1 MIMCV
6 SFSNSVEITFAG
18 KDSLNKFINIE
29 EIYIML
35 KGKRITTLNLDSDL
49 VDKAQQYG
57 LSLSKW
63 VNAKLYEFFYGAS
76 NTHESPNGSSPSTD
90 LIVHMSN
97 DFRTWLK
104 ANRADKKYIASLE
117 SYLTKYFT
125 GLVLN
130 TPQNI
135 VEYLSRMKTTSK
147 YPILALR
154 VYIKYLEETD
164 QIKMEH
170 SQHLKK
176 VLKVKKSKPDT
187 YVPTDDKVKEA
198 YHKLNE
204 DRDRLIFEILAY
216 SGVRVTEMVKMLKEF
231 EPNNL
236 VRNEKFARYSLN
248 YSRGQKRSYY
258 IYMPLEISNKVKR
271 FYKIGN
277 KEITKIIGIR
287 SGLSPKYLRK
297 WFFNKSIMSGVPE
310 SVADFYEGRSPA
322 TVGSANYMDKTRQ
335 ADHYYEKIV
344 GILKE
349 AIQ

>member
-1 MIMCV
+1 
-6 SFSNSVEITFAG
+6 
-18 KDSLNKFINIE
+18 
-29 EIYIML
+29 ML
-35 KGKRITTLNLDSDL
+35 KGKKITTLNLDSDL
-49 VDKAQQYG
+49 VDKAHEYG

-63 VNAKLYEFFYGAS
+63 VNSKLIEFFDEES
-76 NTHESPNGSSPSTD
+76 NNSKSNNDAPHSTD
-90 LIVHMSN
+90 LIVYMSD

-104 ANRADKKYIASLE
+104 ANRADKNYIKSLE

-130 TPQNI
+130 KPRNI
-135 VEYLSRMKTTSK
+135 VEYVSRMKTTSK

-154 VYIKYLEETD
+154 LYIKYLEETD
-164 QIKMEH
+164 QITTEH
-170 SQHLKK
+170 SQHLMK
-176 VLKVKKSKPDT
+176 VLKVKKSRPDT
-187 YVPTDDKVKEA
+187 YVPTDEKVKEA

-204 DRDRLIFEILAY
+204 DRDKLIFQILAY
-216 SGVRVTEMVKMLKEF
+216 SGARVTEMVKMLKEF

-236 VRNEKFARYSLN
+236 VKNEKFGRYSLN

-258 IYMPLEISNKVKR
+258 VYMPLEVSHKVKR

-277 KEITKIIGIR
+277 KEITKIIGMR

-297 WFFNKSIMSGVPE
+297 WFFNKTIMSGVPE

-335 ADHYYEKIV
+335 ADHFYEKV
-344 GILKE
+344 VDILRE
-349 AIQ
+349 AIE

>member
-1 MIMCV
+1 
-6 SFSNSVEITFAG
+6 
-18 KDSLNKFINIE
+18 
-29 EIYIML
+29 ML
-35 KGKRITTLNLDSDL
+35 KGKKITTLNLDSDL
-49 VDKAQQYG
+49 VDKAQKYG

-63 VNAKLYEFFYGAS
+63 VNSKLYEFFYGAS
-76 NTHESPNGSSPSTD
+76 NNSTSTDDSSHTTD
-90 LIVHMSN
+90 LIVHMSD

-104 ANRADKKYIASLE
+104 ANRADKRYIESLE

-135 VEYLSRMKTTSK
+135 VEYISRMKTTSK
-147 YPILALR
+147 YPIHALR
-154 VYIKYLEETD
+154 LYIKYLEETD
-164 QIKMEH
+164 QITTEH

-198 YHKLNE
+198 YHKLKD
-204 DRDRLIFEILAY
+204 DRDKLIFEILAY

-236 VRNEKFARYSLN
+236 VKNEKFGRYSLN

-258 IYMPLEISNKVKR
+258 IYMPLEVSDKVKR

-277 KEITKIIGIR
+277 KEITKIIGLR

-297 WFFNKSIMSGVPE
+297 WFFNKKIMSGVPE

-335 ADHYYEKIV
+335 ADHYYEKV
-344 GILKE
+344 VDILRE
-349 AIQ
+349 AIE

>member
-1 MIMCV
+1 
-6 SFSNSVEITFAG
+6 
-18 KDSLNKFINIE
+18 
-29 EIYIML
+29 ML
-35 KGKRITTLNLDSDL
+35 KGKKITTLNLDSDL
-49 VDKAQQYG
+49 VDKAQKYG

-63 VNAKLYEFFYGAS
+63 VNSKLYEFFYGAS
-76 NTHESPNGSSPSTD
+76 NNSTSTDDSSHTTD
-90 LIVHMSN
+90 LIVHMSD

-104 ANRADKKYIASLE
+104 ANRADKRYIESLE

-135 VEYLSRMKTTSK
+135 VEYISRMKTTSK

-154 VYIKYLEETD
+154 LYIKYLEETD
-164 QIKMEH
+164 QITAEH

-187 YVPTDDKVKEA
+187 YVPTDDRVKEA
-198 YHKLNE
+198 YHKLKD
-204 DRDRLIFEILAY
+204 DRDKLIFEILAY

-236 VRNEKFARYSLN
+236 VKNEKFGRYSLN

-258 IYMPLEISNKVKR
+258 IYMPLEVSDKVKR

-277 KEITKIIGIR
+277 KEITKIIGLR

-297 WFFNKSIMSGVPE
+297 WFFNKTIMSGVPE

-335 ADHYYEKIV
+335 ADHYYEKV
-344 GILKE
+344 VDILRE
-349 AIQ
+349 AIE